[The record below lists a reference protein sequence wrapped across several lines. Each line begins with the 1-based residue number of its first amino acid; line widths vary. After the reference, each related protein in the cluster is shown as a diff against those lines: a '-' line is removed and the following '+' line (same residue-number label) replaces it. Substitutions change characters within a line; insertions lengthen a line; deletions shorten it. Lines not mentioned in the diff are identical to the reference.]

1 MTKILITGGAGFIG
15 SSLAEKL
22 VANPQNHVVAVDDLS
37 TGRVEN
43 LPGHSSNFRFIKTN
57 VNDYGDISA
66 IMLGFQ
72 FDYVFHYA
80 ACVGV
85 QRTLRNPVQVL
96 CDIDGI
102 KNVLGLAKN
111 TGVRRVFYSSSSEV
125 YGEPVEFP
133 QNEDT
138 TPLNSKLPYAVVKNV
153 GESFLRSYKREYGL
167 DFTIFRFFNTYGPK
181 QSADFVMTKFI
192 ESALHGKD
200 LTIYGDGSQSRTFC
214 YIGDNVDAT
223 VNALVQDKWV
233 NEVVNIGNE
242 VEVSVLEL
250 AQQVV
255 AATDSRSRIVHVPPL
270 PEGDMRRR
278 KPDITKMREVLGRE
292 LTPLTDG
299 IRKTI
304 EPRTPAWQES

>member
-22 VANPQNHVVAVDDLS
+22 VANPQNSVVAVDDLS

-43 LPGHSSNFRFIKTN
+43 LPGQSSNFRFIKTN

-223 VNALVQDKWV
+223 VHALVQDKWI

-255 AATDSRSRIVHVPPL
+255 AATDSQSRIVHVPPL

-304 EPRTPAWQES
+304 EPRAPAWQES

>member
-1 MTKILITGGAGFIG
+1 MTQILITGGAGFIG

-22 VANPQNHVVAVDDLS
+22 AADESNYVVAVDDLS
-37 TGRVEN
+37 TGHVEN
-43 LPGHSSNFRFIKTN
+43 LPVARPNLRFIKTN
-57 VNDYGDISA
+57 VNNYDDISA
-66 IMLGFQ
+66 VMLGFR

-96 CDIDGI
+96 SDIDGI

-153 GESFLRSYKREYGL
+153 GEAFLRSYKREYGL
-167 DFTIFRFFNTYGPK
+167 DFTILRFFNTYGPK
-181 QSADFVMTKFI
+181 QSADFVVTRFI
-192 ESALHGKD
+192 EAALQGRD
-200 LTIYGDGSQSRTFC
+200 ITIYGDGFQSRTFC

-223 VNALVQDKWV
+223 INALVDGKGV
-233 NEVVNIGNE
+233 NDVVNIGNDTE
-242 VEVSVLEL
+242 TTVLEL
-250 AQQVV
+250 ARHVV
-255 AATDSRSRIVHVPPL
+255 EATDSESRIVHVPPL
-270 PEGDMRRR
+270 PEGDMTRR
-278 KPDITKMREVLGRE
+278 KPDITKMRDLLGRE
-292 LTPLTDG
+292 LTPLSEG
-299 IRKTI
+299 IRTMLGS
-304 EPRTPAWQES
+304 RVAAWREC

>member
-1 MTKILITGGAGFIG
+1 MNKILITGGAGFIG
-15 SSLAEKL
+15 GSLAEKL
-22 VANPQNHVVAVDDLS
+22 AADESNYVVAVDDLS

-43 LPGHSSNFRFIKTN
+43 LPEPRANFRFIKTN
-57 VNDYGDISA
+57 VNEYGDISA
-66 IMLGFQ
+66 VMLGFR

-96 CDIDGI
+96 SDIDGI

-153 GESFLRSYKREYGL
+153 GEAFLRSYKREYDL

-181 QSADFVMTKFI
+181 QSADFVVTKFI
-192 ESALHGKD
+192 EAAVQGRD
-200 LTIYGDGSQSRTFC
+200 LTIYGDGFQSRTFC
-214 YIGDNVDAT
+214 YIGDNVDAA
-223 VNALVQDKWV
+223 VNALVERKGV
-233 NEVVNIGNE
+233 NDVVNIGSDAE
-242 VEVSVLEL
+242 VTVLEL
-250 AQQVV
+250 ARQVIE
-255 AATDSRSRIVHVPPL
+255 ATDSRSRIVHVAPL
-270 PEGDMRRR
+270 PEGDMSRR
-278 KPDITKMREVLGRE
+278 KPDITKMRELLGRDM
-292 LTPLTDG
+292 TPLSEG
-299 IRKTI
+299 IRKTLGWRI
-304 EPRTPAWQES
+304 PACRES

>member
-1 MTKILITGGAGFIG
+1 MNKILITGGAGFIG

-22 VANPQNHVVAVDDLS
+22 AADESNYVVAVDDLS
-37 TGRVEN
+37 TGRIEN
-43 LPGHSSNFRFIKTN
+43 LPEPRSNFRFIKTN
-57 VNDYGDISA
+57 VNEYGDISA
-66 IMLGFQ
+66 VMLGFR

-96 CDIDGI
+96 SDIDGI

-153 GESFLRSYKREYGL
+153 GEAFLRSYKREYDL

-181 QSADFVMTKFI
+181 QSADFVVTKFI
-192 ESALHGKD
+192 EAAMQGRD
-200 LTIYGDGSQSRTFC
+200 LTIYGDGFQSRTFC

-223 VNALVQDKWV
+223 VNALVERKGV
-233 NEVVNIGNE
+233 NDVVNIGSDAE
-242 VEVSVLEL
+242 VTVLEL
-250 AQQVV
+250 ARQVIE
-255 AATDSRSRIVHVPPL
+255 ATESRSRIVHVAPL
-270 PEGDMRRR
+270 SEGDMSRR
-278 KPDITKMREVLGRE
+278 KPDITKMCELLGRD
-292 LTPLTDG
+292 LTPLSEG
-299 IRKTI
+299 IRKTLGWRI
-304 EPRTPAWQES
+304 PTCRES

>member
-22 VANPQNHVVAVDDLS
+22 VANPENYVVAVDDLS

-43 LPGHSSNFRFIKTN
+43 LPGQSSNFRFIKTN

-192 ESALHGKD
+192 ESALHGRD

-223 VNALVQDKWV
+223 VNALVQDRWV

-255 AATDSRSRIVHVPPL
+255 AATDSRSRIVHVAPL

-292 LTPLTDG
+292 LTPLADG

-304 EPRTPAWQES
+304 EPRAPAWQES

>member
-1 MTKILITGGAGFIG
+1 MTQILITGGAGFIG

-22 VANPQNHVVAVDDLS
+22 AADESNYVVAVDDLS
-37 TGRVEN
+37 TGHVEN
-43 LPGHSSNFRFIKTN
+43 LPVSRPNLRFIKTN
-57 VNDYGDISA
+57 VNNYDDISA
-66 IMLGFQ
+66 VMLGFR

-96 CDIDGI
+96 RDIDGI

-153 GESFLRSYKREYGL
+153 GEAFLRSYKREYGL
-167 DFTIFRFFNTYGPK
+167 DFTILRFFNTYGPK
-181 QSADFVMTKFI
+181 QSADFVVTRFI
-192 ESALHGKD
+192 EAALQGRD
-200 LTIYGDGSQSRTFC
+200 ITIYGDGFQSRTFC

-223 VNALVQDKWV
+223 INALVDGKGV
-233 NEVVNIGNE
+233 NDVVNIGNDTE
-242 VEVSVLEL
+242 TTVLEL
-250 AQQVV
+250 ARHVV
-255 AATDSRSRIVHVPPL
+255 EATDSESRIVHVPPL
-270 PEGDMRRR
+270 PEGDMTRR
-278 KPDITKMREVLGRE
+278 KPDITKMRDLLGRE
-292 LTPLTDG
+292 LTPLSEG
-299 IRKTI
+299 IRTMLGS
-304 EPRTPAWQES
+304 RVAAWREC

>member
-22 VANPQNHVVAVDDLS
+22 VANPENYVVAVDNLS
-37 TGRVEN
+37 TGHVEN
-43 LPGHSSNFRFIKTN
+43 LPQPRANFRFIKTN
-57 VNDYGDISA
+57 VNEYGDISA
-66 IMLGFQ
+66 VMLGFQ

-133 QNEDT
+133 QNEET

-192 ESALHGKD
+192 ESALDGRD
-200 LTIYGDGSQSRTFC
+200 ITVYGDGTQSRTFC

-223 VNALVQDKWV
+223 VNALAQDKCV

-250 AQQVV
+250 AKQVV
-255 AATDSRSRIVHVPPL
+255 AATESRSRIVHVAPL
-270 PEGDMRRR
+270 PEGDMSRR
-278 KPDITKMREVLGRE
+278 KPDITKMRELLGRE
-292 LTPLTDG
+292 LTPLAEG
-299 IRKTI
+299 ISKTI
-304 EPRTPAWQES
+304 APRAPAWQEF

>member
-22 VANPQNHVVAVDDLS
+22 VANPENYVVAVDDLS

-43 LPGHSSNFRFIKTN
+43 LPGQSSNFRFIKTN

-192 ESALHGKD
+192 ESALHGRD

-223 VNALVQDKWV
+223 VNALMQDRWV

-255 AATDSRSRIVHVPPL
+255 AATDSRSRIVHVAPL

-292 LTPLTDG
+292 LTPLADG

-304 EPRTPAWQES
+304 EPRAPAWQES

>member
-15 SSLAEKL
+15 SSLAERL
-22 VANPQNHVVAVDDLS
+22 VANPQNYVVAVDDLS

-43 LPGHSSNFRFIKTN
+43 LPEPQSNFRFIKTN
-57 VNDYGDISA
+57 VNEYGDISA
-66 IMLGFQ
+66 IMLAFQ
-72 FDYVFHYA
+72 FEYVFHYA

-96 CDIDGI
+96 LDIDGI

-111 TGVRRVFYSSSSEV
+111 TGVKRVFYSSSSEV

-153 GESFLRSYKREYGL
+153 GESFLRSYKREFGL
-167 DFTIFRFFNTYGPK
+167 DFTIFRFFNTYGPR

-192 ESALHGKD
+192 DAALDGRD
-200 LTIYGDGSQSRTFC
+200 ITVYGDGSQSRTFC
-214 YIGDNVDAT
+214 YIGDNVEAT
-223 VNALVQDKWV
+223 VNALAQDRYV

-242 VEVSVLEL
+242 LEVSVLEL
-250 AQQVV
+250 ARQVIAV
-255 AATDSRSRIVHVPPL
+255 TDSRSRIVHVPPL

-278 KPDITKMREVLGRE
+278 KPDITKMRDLLGRE
-292 LTPLTDG
+292 PTPLAEG

-304 EPRTPAWQES
+304 GPRAPAWQES

>member
-1 MTKILITGGAGFIG
+1 MNKILITGGAGFIG
-15 SSLAEKL
+15 GSLAERL
-22 VANPQNHVVAVDDLS
+22 SADPENYVVAVDDLS
-37 TGRVEN
+37 TGRIEN
-43 LPGHSSNFRFIKTN
+43 LPVPRDNFRFIKTN
-57 VNDYGDISA
+57 VNHYGDISA
-66 IMLGFQ
+66 VMLGFR

-138 TPLNSKLPYAVVKNV
+138 TPLNSKLPYAVVKNL
-153 GESFLRSYKREYGL
+153 GEAFLRSYKREFEL

-192 ESALHGKD
+192 ESALQD
-200 LTIYGDGSQSRTFC
+200 RDITIYGDGSQSRTFC
-214 YIGDNVDAT
+214 YIDDNVDAT
-223 VNALVQDKWV
+223 VNALTGDKCV

-242 VEVSVLEL
+242 AEISVLEL
-250 AQQVV
+250 AQRVIE
-255 AATDSRSRIVHVPPL
+255 ATDSRSRIVHVAPL
-270 PEGDMRRR
+270 EEGDMRRR
-278 KPDITKMREVLGRE
+278 KPDIAKMRELLGRE
-292 LTPLTDG
+292 LTPLSDG
-299 IRKTI
+299 LRKMI
-304 EPRTPAWQES
+304 APRDLACQRS